1 MIGRRDAIAEV
12 LKDRPDNLLVIS
24 GLGSPTYDV
33 AAAGDVAQNFYLW
46 GAMGGAAS
54 MGLGLALARP
64 DARVL
69 VITGDG
75 EMLMGLGSLATLGA
89 KAPANLAILVIDN
102 EAFGETGGQTSHTGK
117 TTNLAAVALACGFKQ
132 VATAHKQADLVS
144 VKQLILE
151 DAGPVLGV
159 IKTGSDELPRVLPE
173 RDGHIIRNTFK
184 TALKN
189 QQNGESK

>member
-1 MIGRRDAIAEV
+1 MIGRREAIAEV
-12 LKDRPDNLLVIS
+12 LNDRPDNLLVIS

-102 EAFGETGGQTSHTGK
+102 EAFGETGGQPSHTGK

-132 VATAHKQADLVS
+132 VATAHKQGDLAA
-144 VKQLILE
+144 VKQLVLE

-159 IKTGSDELPRVLPE
+159 IKTGSDGLPRVLPE

-184 TALKN
+184 TALTN